1 MLIRAEKRVQSY
13 SAIINIL
20 QSTEKPINGH
30 LCTIENRSGI
40 ISESYVSF
48 SYKIDKFWTAAQI
61 ITIEMASNFAAP
73 KIKSSSSVFEFG
85 KNYNLF
91 VAKNFVCMW

>member
-1 MLIRAEKRVQSY
+1 MGMSKTEWSHDLRTKSRLITNKLHVLIRAEKRVQSY

-48 SYKIDKFWTAAQI
+48 SHKIDKF
-61 ITIEMASNFAAP
+61 
-73 KIKSSSSVFEFG
+73 
-85 KNYNLF
+85 
-91 VAKNFVCMW
+91 